1 MAVSPLP
8 NVRAVLD
15 YALTE
20 IPPEKIFLG
29 MSNYGYDWP
38 LPFVEGVTR
47 AASLSNQQ
55 AINLAIQ
62 YGVPIAYD
70 DWAQAPYF
78 TYWDSAGTEHQ
89 VWFEDARSQDAR
101 LRLVAEYGLKGVGY
115 WNLMRPFSQTWLT
128 LNALYDIADIVQT

>member
-15 YALTE
+15 YAITE
-20 IPPEKIFLG
+20 IPLEKIFLG

-38 LPFVEGVTR
+38 LPYESGVTR

-55 AINLAIQ
+55 AVELAIR
-62 YGVPIAYD
+62 YGVAIEYD
-70 DWAQAPYF
+70 EAAQAPHFRYR
-78 TYWDSAGTEHQ
+78 DEEGREHQ

-101 LRLVAEYGLKGVGY
+101 LRLAAEYGLLGAGY
-115 WNLMRPFSQTWLT
+115 WNLMRPFSQTWLV
-128 LNALYDIADIVQT
+128 LNALYTVIQT